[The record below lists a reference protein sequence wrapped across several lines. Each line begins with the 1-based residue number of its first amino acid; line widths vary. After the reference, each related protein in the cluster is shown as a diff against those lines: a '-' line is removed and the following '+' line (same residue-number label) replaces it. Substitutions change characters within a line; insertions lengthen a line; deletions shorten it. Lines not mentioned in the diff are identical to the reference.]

1 MNVDGYIIAFYNH
14 LLIEKNLSENT
25 VKAYGDDVKGFLTYC
40 RDLRIS
46 IEEIKLLTI
55 RKYLAFLY
63 SKSLSR
69 NSISRK
75 MSALRCFFTHLVN
88 KGMLEQS
95 PVLRLSLP
103 KTEKRLP
110 TFLYGEEVMAV
121 LQMPDLQSICGIRDR
136 AIMEV
141 LYASGIRVSELVAL
155 DIDDITWPNKCI
167 KVLGKRNKER
177 LALLSDMTIH
187 YLKVYISESRVKLL
201 KEEKNTQAL
210 FLNNRGDRLTDR
222 SIRNIVKKYI
232 KMAAISKNVSPH
244 TFRHSFA
251 THMLD
256 NGADLR
262 SVQELLGHVELSTTQ
277 VYTHFTKSRVKQV
290 YDKTHPRA

>member
-1 MNVDGYIIAFYNH
+1 MNVDGYLIAFNNH
-14 LLIEKNLSENT
+14 LLIEKSLSENT
-25 VKAYGDDVKGFLTYC
+25 VKAYGDDVKDFLIYC
-40 RDLRIS
+40 RDLGIS
-46 IEEIKLLTI
+46 IEDVKILTI

-63 SKSLSR
+63 SKNLSR

-75 MSALRCFFTHLVN
+75 MSALRCFFTSLVN
-88 KGMLEQS
+88 KGALEQS

-103 KTEKRLP
+103 KAEKKLP

-121 LQMPDLQSICGIRDR
+121 LEMPDLQDDYGVRDR
-136 AIMEV
+136 TIIEV
-141 LYASGIRVSELVAL
+141 LYAAGIRVSELVAI
-155 DIDDITWPNKCI
+155 DIDDISWSNKYI

-177 LALLSDMTIH
+177 LALLSDITLD
-187 YLKVYISESRVKLL
+187 YLKVYIYENRAKLL
-201 KEEKNTQAL
+201 KKEKHTKAL
-210 FLNNRGDRLTDR
+210 FLNNRGERLTDR

-232 KMAAISKNVSPH
+232 EMAAINKNVSPH

-262 SVQELLGHVELSTTQ
+262 TVQELLGHVELSTTQ
-277 VYTHFTKSRVKQV
+277 IYTHFTKSRVKQV
-290 YDKTHPRA
+290 YDKAHPRA

>member
-1 MNVDGYIIAFYNH
+1 MNIDVYIIAFNNH
-14 LLIEKNLSENT
+14 LLIEKSLSENT
-25 VKAYGDDVKGFLTYC
+25 VKAYGDDVKVFLIYC
-40 RDLRIS
+40 RDLEIS
-46 IEEIKLLTI
+46 IEEIKILTI

-63 SKSLSR
+63 SKNLSR

-75 MSALRCFFTHLVN
+75 ISALRCFFAHLVN
-88 KGMLEQS
+88 KGVLEQS

-103 KTEKRLP
+103 KAEKKLP

-121 LQMPDLQSICGIRDR
+121 LGMPDVQSVYGARDK

-141 LYASGIRVSELVAL
+141 LYAAGIRVSELVAL
-155 DIDDITWPNKCI
+155 DIDDISWTNKYI

-177 LALLSDMTIH
+177 LALLSDITIH
-187 YLKVYISESRVKLL
+187 HLKVYINENRVKLL
-201 KEEKNTQAL
+201 KKERNTKAL
-210 FLNNRGDRLTDR
+210 FLNNRGARLTDR
-222 SIRNIVKKYI
+222 AIRDIVKKYI

-262 SVQELLGHVELSTTQ
+262 TVQELLGHVELSTTQ
-277 VYTHFTKSRVKQV
+277 IYTHFTKNRVKQV
-290 YDKTHPRA
+290 YDRAHPRA

>member
-1 MNVDGYIIAFYNH
+1 MNLDGYIIAFNNH
-14 LLIEKNLSENT
+14 LLIEKSLSENT
-25 VKAYGDDVKGFLTYC
+25 VKAYGDDVKDFLIYC
-40 RDLRIS
+40 KDLGIS
-46 IEEIKLLTI
+46 IEEIKILTI
-55 RKYLAFLY
+55 RRYLAFLY
-63 SKSLSR
+63 SKNLSR

-75 MSALRCFFTHLVN
+75 ISALRCFFTHLVN
-88 KGMLEQS
+88 KGVLEQS
-95 PVLRLSLP
+95 PVLRMSLP
-103 KTEKRLP
+103 KAEKKLP
-110 TFLYGEEVMAV
+110 AFLYGEEVIEV
-121 LQMPDLQSICGIRDR
+121 LEMPDLQNVYGVRDK

-141 LYASGIRVSELVAL
+141 LYAAGIRVSELVSL
-155 DIDDITWPNKCI
+155 DTDDIFWPNKYM

-177 LALLSDMTIH
+177 LALLSNVTLH
-187 YLKVYISESRVKLL
+187 YLKVYINESRVKLL
-201 KEEKNTQAL
+201 KEERNTKAL

-262 SVQELLGHVELSTTQ
+262 TVQELLGHVELSTTQ
-277 VYTHFTKSRVKQV
+277 IYTHFTKSRVKQV
-290 YDKTHPRA
+290 YDKAHPRA

>member
-1 MNVDGYIIAFYNH
+1 MNVDGYLVAFNNH
-14 LLIEKNLSENT
+14 LFIEKNLSEKT
-25 VKAYGDDVKGFLTYC
+25 VKAYSDDVKDFLNYC
-40 RDLRIS
+40 NDFTIILEDIT
-46 IEEIKLLTI
+46 LLTV

-63 SKSLSR
+63 SRRLSR

-75 MSALRCFFTHLVN
+75 MSALRSFFTYLVN
-88 KGMLEQS
+88 KGILEHS
-95 PVLRLSLP
+95 PILRLSLP

-110 TFLYGEEVMAV
+110 NFLYGEEVVAV
-121 LQMPDLQSICGIRDR
+121 LDSPDMQKTCGVRDR

-141 LYASGIRVSELVAL
+141 LYSSGIRVSELVGL
-155 DIDDITWPNKCI
+155 NFEDISWSQKSL

-177 LALLSDMTIH
+177 IVLLSDLATY
-187 YLKVYISESRVKLL
+187 YLELYINKGRVKLNNSNNET
-201 KEEKNTQAL
+201 KAL

-232 KMAAISKNVSPH
+232 KLAAINKDASPH

-277 VYTHFTKSRVKQV
+277 IYTHFTKSRVKQV
-290 YDKTHPRA
+290 YDKAHPRA

>member
-1 MNVDGYIIAFYNH
+1 MYIDGYIIPFNSH

-25 VKAYGDDVKGFLTYC
+25 VKAYVDDVKDFLTYC
-40 RDLRIS
+40 RDFGIS
-46 IEEIKLLTI
+46 IEEVKILTI

-63 SKSLSR
+63 SRNINR

-75 MSALRCFFTHLVN
+75 ISALRCFFTHLVN
-88 KGMLEQS
+88 KGILEQS

-110 TFLYGEEVMAV
+110 VFLYGEEVMAV
-121 LQMPDLQSICGIRDR
+121 LQAPDLQSIYGVRDR

-155 DIDDITWPNKCI
+155 NIDDIFWPNKCI

-177 LALLSDMTIH
+177 LAFLTDIAVH
-187 YLKVYISESRVKLL
+187 YLKLYINESRIKLL
-201 KEEKNTQAL
+201 KNRKNTQAL
-210 FLNNRGDRLTDR
+210 FLNSRGDRLTDR
-222 SIRNIVKKYI
+222 SIRDIVKKHI
-232 KMAAISKNVSPH
+232 KIAAISKNASPH

-262 SVQELLGHVELSTTQ
+262 TVQELLGHVELSTTQ
-277 VYTHFTKSRVKQV
+277 IYTHFTKSRVKQV
-290 YDKTHPRA
+290 YDKAHPRA

>member
-1 MNVDGYIIAFYNH
+1 MNVDGYIIAFNNH
-14 LLIEKNLSENT
+14 LLIEKSLSENT
-25 VKAYGDDVKGFLTYC
+25 VKAYGDDVKDFLIYC
-40 RDLRIS
+40 RDLGIS
-46 IEEIKLLTI
+46 IEEIKILTV

-75 MSALRCFFTHLVN
+75 ISAVRCFFSHLVN
-88 KGMLEQS
+88 KGVLEQS

-103 KTEKRLP
+103 KSEKKLP
-110 TFLYGEEVMAV
+110 TFLYGEEVMDV
-121 LQMPDLQSICGIRDR
+121 LEMPDMQNVYGIRDR
-136 AIMEV
+136 AIIEV
-141 LYASGIRVSELVAL
+141 LYASGIRVSELVSL
-155 DIDDITWPNKCI
+155 DIDDISWSNKCI

-177 LALLSDMTIH
+177 LALLSDVTLE
-187 YLKVYISESRVKLL
+187 YLKVYINENRVKLL
-201 KEEKNTQAL
+201 KEKSSTKAL

-232 KMAAISKNVSPH
+232 KMAAISKDVSPH

-262 SVQELLGHVELSTTQ
+262 TVQELLGHVELSTTQ
-277 VYTHFTKSRVKQV
+277 IYTHFTKSRIKQV
-290 YDKTHPRA
+290 YDKAHPRA

>member
-1 MNVDGYIIAFYNH
+1 MNVDGYLVVFNNH
-14 LLIEKNLSENT
+14 LFIEKNLSEKT
-25 VKAYGDDVKGFLTYC
+25 VEAYSHDVKDFLIYC
-40 RDLRIS
+40 NSVNITLEDIN
-46 IEEIKLLTI
+46 LLI
-55 RKYLAFLY
+55 VRKYLAFLY
-63 SKSLSR
+63 SKRLSR

-88 KGMLEQS
+88 KGILERS

-103 KTEKRLP
+103 KTEKKLP
-110 TFLYGEEVMAV
+110 SFLYGEEVVAV
-121 LQMPDLQSICGIRDR
+121 LESPDMQKNCGVRDR

-141 LYASGIRVSELVAL
+141 LYSSGIRVSELVAL
-155 DIDDITWPNKCI
+155 SFDDIYWSQKFI

-177 LALLSDMTIH
+177 IALLSDMAVY
-187 YLKVYISESRVKLL
+187 YLKLYINNSRVKLL
-201 KEEKNTQAL
+201 NSAHETKAL

-232 KMAAISKNVSPH
+232 KIAAINKDASPH

-277 VYTHFTKSRVKQV
+277 IYTHFTKSRVKQV
-290 YDKTHPRA
+290 YDKAHPRA